1 MVLDPS
7 LILLDPMMGNVCQLR
22 CKFRC
27 TDGGIVVLTG
37 LVADVRKE
45 KRTPVDADLKS

>member
-27 TDGGIVVLTG
+27 TDGGIVLTG
-37 LVADVRKE
+37 LVATSERRNE
-45 KRTPVDADLKS
+45 LRLMLT